1 MKIFDCTTFHSEHL
15 MMDVRFNVLNDYVHK
30 FIVTE
35 STFSHSGK
43 RKKLNFDINNYPKF
57 KDKIIYVIIDK
68 EPNDIIKIDN
78 KLLTPSEKRSNS
90 LKRIELSYNYMTNA
104 LDIAL
109 DNDLI
114 ILSDNDEIPNL
125 GSKKFKSSNKDIF
138 IFKQLFFY
146 YKFNLF
152 YDLVPWHGSKAA
164 KKKTL
169 LSMSWLRNLKNK
181 KYPFWR
187 LDTFFKNNKYIN
199 LDIINDG
206 GWHFTNLMTPEKLYE
221 KLTNFGHHDE
231 FELSGL
237 TVNDLRTKIKEK
249 TVFWNH
255 FVDKEDFKKRWA
267 YDYKLK
273 KIDNK
278 FLPSYL
284 TNNSE
289 KFKEWFD

>member
-15 MMDVRFNVLNDYVHK
+15 MMDVRFNVLNEYVHK

-78 KLLTPSEKRSNS
+78 KLLTPPEKRSNS

-104 LDIAL
+104 LNIAL

-125 GSKKFKSSNKDIF
+125 GSKKFKNSNKDIF

-152 YDLVPWHGSKAA
+152 YDLMPWHGSKAA
-164 KKKTL
+164 RKKTL

-237 TVNDLRTKIKEK
+237 SVNDLKKKIKEK

-255 FVDKEDFKKRWA
+255 FVDKKHFNDRWA